1 MLERIGRK
9 EGTGTAIYQLATV
22 AILRDGS
29 DRQRLPLPHML
40 PLGANSPSFGTGVTP
55 SGSTYKVF

>member
-9 EGTGTAIYQLATV
+9 EGTGAAICQLATV
-22 AILRDGS
+22 VTLRDGS
-29 DRQRLPLPHML
+29 DRQRLPHML